1 MTFRVRVLLLVL
13 LHLFLVVVSTAGC
26 AASKNE
32 TWIGSN
38 VGVTVDSSAQTDT
51 VAAN

>member
-1 MTFRVRVLLLVL
+1 MTSRVRVLLLL
-13 LHLFLVVVSTAGC
+13 AVVSTAGC

-38 VGVTVDSSAQTDT
+38 VGVTVDSSPQADT
-51 VAAN
+51 AAAN